1 MEGRGLSVQQL
12 AEATD
17 VVYETIRGIVAG
29 DRPPSKLLL
38 REICRVLR
46 LDLAA
51 TSEMLITEQIK
62 RKFDRVPARFAG
74 RNQDLQPIEGLWP
87 LLSPDEKEH
96 IVWLVSHFAEKRDR
110 KHEDTSLIQRIA
122 PRPAR
127 TP

>member
-1 MEGRGLSVQQL
+1 MKGRELSVQQL
-12 AEATD
+12 ADATG

-51 TSEMLITEQIK
+51 TDEMLVTEQMK
-62 RKFDRVPARFAG
+62 RKFGRVPARFVG
-74 RNQDLQPIEGLWP
+74 KSPDLQPIEELWP
-87 LLSPDEKEH
+87 LLSPDEREH
-96 IVWLVSHFAEKRDR
+96 IAWLVGHFAEK
-110 KHEDTSLIQRIA
+110 KNKKQEDTSLIQRIA
-122 PRPAR
+122 PRPVR